1 MKYISILA
9 VIVTMCLLFV
19 GCGKNGNTQ
28 NPGTPVQNDSSNGA
42 VEAEPQE
49 NIFRYNGA
57 QMVLPA
63 DFSDYTLSPIAS
75 DYTFLYADAMKGI
88 IGIEDMKE
96 DIDPNVTS
104 LESYAA
110 YQAEKYDAEAVQT
123 EGLWTLVYED
133 LTQNEPQMF
142 ICAFYETE
150 DAYWTVKSYC
160 TTDMFETF
168 EAEMWDYVK
177 SVTFE

>member
-1 MKYISILA
+1 MKYISIIA
-9 VIVTMCLLFV
+9 VIVTMCLLFA
-19 GCGKNGNTQ
+19 GCGKNGDTQ
-28 NPGTPVQNDSSNGA
+28 NSNTPVQNDSSNGV
-42 VEAEPQE
+42 VETEPQE

-88 IGIEDMKE
+88 IGIEEKKE
-96 DIDPNVTS
+96 EIDPAVTS

-110 YQAEKYDAEAVQT
+110 YQAAKFGTEAVQT
-123 EGLWTLVYED
+123 EGFWTLEYED
-133 LTQNEPQMF
+133 FTQNEPQMLV
-142 ICAFYETE
+142 CVFYETE
-150 DAYWTVKSYC
+150 DSYWIVKSYC
-160 TTDMFETF
+160 TSDMFETF
-168 EAEMWDYVK
+168 ETVMWNYVK